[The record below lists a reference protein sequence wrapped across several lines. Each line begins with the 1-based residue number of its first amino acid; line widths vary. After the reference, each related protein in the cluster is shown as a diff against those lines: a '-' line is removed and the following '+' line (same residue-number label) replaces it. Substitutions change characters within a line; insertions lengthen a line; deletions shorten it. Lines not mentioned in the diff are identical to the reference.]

1 VSFSFLSVRYA
12 ITSVLLV
19 LLVVGCVHRD
29 PRDANLHEQIVGSWS
44 YGDSADLTFFPNGN
58 FQSETKTDR
67 GTVRTCSPDYRH
79 LRGVFENG
87 SNRRLVVRNW
97 ARGGSRVSADRK
109 GRQGIG
115 KPDQAKHTMY
125 RGWPHPRNPRYSGFR
140 GVFRVCCLRLQR
152 LGSSLEFGTGTR
164 MAPNTSFPG

>member
-1 VSFSFLSVRYA
+1 MNRMRYIVAGLFLLLA
-12 ITSVLLV
+12 GLLV
-19 LLVVGCVHRD
+19 
-29 PRDANLHEQIVGSWS
+29 
-44 YGDSADLTFFPNGN
+44 
-58 FQSETKTDR
+58 FQR
-67 GTVRTCSPDYRH
+67 QQQAR
-79 LRGVFENG
+79 LRGENEDLQHQLAQAKETIQQPKSPQVSAAELENG

-140 GVFRVCCLRLQR
+140 GVFGVCRLRLQR
-152 LGSSLEFGTGTR
+152 LGSSLEFGTGMR